1 MKASRQIGLL
11 LDFHFDLGPDIPF
24 SRRIQQLSLSLDK
37 NFRRNVDYYVDRS
50 TKVRKFVEAKW
61 PVLES
66 MRLPGATSSL
76 LISKDFV
83 SLKAERLR
91 PKTYV
96 FAGAK
101 ESRSQFTGLRDLGP
115 LQALERPP
123 RLLFV
128 FREQDRL
135 PARRLALA
143 LKGMKQ
149 RGQYNFPG
157 FGELFKT
164 ALEIDANPIILP
176 DLSPDSMEAAL
187 KQATEARKLSPGIL
201 PVIVLPNGDDNGYMA
216 QKAYFSHAGMPTQV
230 CTLRI
235 LEDEESL
242 KWAVANLAL
251 QIFCK
256 AGGRPW
262 KVRPTTERSLII
274 GISQSH
280 KIKYV
285 DEQAQVDKYFAF
297 SVLTD
302 SSGLFQQIQVLG
314 DSADHNSYVSAL
326 RANLKHVLET
336 NAGAFNR
343 VVIHTS
349 FKLKHE
355 EIRAI
360 EQTTREVAAATDKSK
375 CRFSVIKVNHKSR
388 FFGINRSVN
397 SLVPYEA
404 TKVRL
409 GPHEYLVWFEGIY
422 PDKPTVTKAFPGP
435 THLQFLRVKDE
446 PSEPAEER
454 ELLQDLVNLSGANWR
469 GFNAKSSPVSV
480 FYCHLVA
487 DLVHNFHERGLPM
500 PAVQDIQP
508 WFL

>member
-1 MKASRQIGLL
+1 MNRSDVSSTNQKDDYQIHLNFLPVEMRGTPCTLYRRLCASSQEERPSPLATAHRLPEASSEEEEWKSYWVTQEPTEDFEPFGYEVGWNPDLSRRILFECLRRSVLASLQPAQYRFPPNSFIQEVSLIMANHPEGGESLVIQPYFLKASRQIGLL
-11 LDFHFDLGPDIPF
+11 VDFHFNLSPDIPF
-24 SRRIQQLSLSLDK
+24 SRRVQQLSLSLDK

-50 TKVRKFVEAKW
+50 TKVRKFVESSW
-61 PVLES
+61 PVLAS
-66 MRLPGATSSL
+66 MMLPGAASAL
-76 LISKDFV
+76 PIAKDFV

-143 LKGMKQ
+143 LKGTKQ

-176 DLSPDSMEAAL
+176 DLTPASMEAAL
-187 KQATEARKLSPGIL
+187 KQATEARNLSPTIL

-216 QKAYFSHAGMPTQV
+216 QKAHFSHAGMPTQV

-262 KVRPTTERSLII
+262 KVRPTAERSLII

-280 KIKYV
+280 
-285 DEQAQVDKYFAF
+285 
-297 SVLTD
+297 
-302 SSGLFQQIQVLG
+302 
-314 DSADHNSYVSAL
+314 
-326 RANLKHVLET
+326 
-336 NAGAFNR
+336 
-343 VVIHTS
+343 
-349 FKLKHE
+349 
-355 EIRAI
+355 
-360 EQTTREVAAATDKSK
+360 
-375 CRFSVIKVNHKSR
+375 
-388 FFGINRSVN
+388 
-397 SLVPYEA
+397 
-404 TKVRL
+404 
-409 GPHEYLVWFEGIY
+409 
-422 PDKPTVTKAFPGP
+422 
-435 THLQFLRVKDE
+435 
-446 PSEPAEER
+446 
-454 ELLQDLVNLSGANWR
+454 
-469 GFNAKSSPVSV
+469 
-480 FYCHLVA
+480 
-487 DLVHNFHERGLPM
+487 
-500 PAVQDIQP
+500 
-508 WFL
+508 